1 MFVSVFCISLRSL
14 LLCVFA
20 RNRVETLPKL
30 ARKDAKTQRRKDAK
44 EQSRKVA
51 KKSRTNNRGLQQLV
65 EFFDESLESREGRFD
80 RGRTRHVDARVLE
93 KVERPL

>member
-1 MFVSVFCISLRSL
+1 MPGKGIAATRIRLALKMIPWRSL
-14 LLCVFA
+14 PLCVFA

-30 ARKDAKTQRRKDAK
+30 ARKDAK
-44 EQSRKVA
+44 EQVA